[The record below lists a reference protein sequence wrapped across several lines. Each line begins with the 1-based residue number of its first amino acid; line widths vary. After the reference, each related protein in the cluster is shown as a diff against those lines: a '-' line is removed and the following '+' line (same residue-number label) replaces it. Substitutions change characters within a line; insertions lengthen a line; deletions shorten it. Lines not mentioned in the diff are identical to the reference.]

1 MAAST
6 DTTKEPR
13 TRTLF
18 RFMNAVRQENT
29 EQAVQLLRP
38 HSADDRLGIVFSTT
52 LLIPS
57 SEKTL
62 RSVIQSEYLNNKSAS
77 DEDIN
82 EAAALVLCTE
92 SLRLVY
98 NIVIES
104 SPLLLAIKQGSVD
117 EVRSLL
123 QQLPRDEAVRLI
135 NGPDV
140 QSAVLSILNG
150 AKYEEKLCTC
160 SFYELIWTINKIHPI
175 GTQIPGHR
183 LTLVDLRQTIPPNI
197 ILMCTFQLDKRIP
210 NKTNKIPWT
219 INRNP

>member
-6 DTTKEPR
+6 DTTKELVMR
-13 TRTLF
+13 TF
-18 RFMNAVRQENT
+18 IRFMNAVREENT

-38 HSADDRLGIVFSTT
+38 HSASERRFIVVHTI

-57 SEKTL
+57 SEKTI

-77 DEDIN
+77 YEVIE
-82 EAAALVLCTE
+82 EAAALLLRAE
-92 SLRLVY
+92 SLRLIY
-98 NIVIES
+98 NTVIES

-160 SFYELIWTINKIHPI
+160 SFYELI
-175 GTQIPGHR
+175 
-183 LTLVDLRQTIPPNI
+183 
-197 ILMCTFQLDKRIP
+197 
-210 NKTNKIPWT
+210 
-219 INRNP
+219 